1 MSLQAK
7 FALMLGMLGLTVVLA
22 LVGGLLSLNFMHE
35 EVRTPFQSMSGALL
49 QLERIKV
56 SVERQRHILTR
67 AHDDAEV
74 DEPAAAR
81 RAQRAAMA
89 SRLDSPEGLTPR
101 PASERDRAE
110 MFDCRSAMQTA
121 LDELARDEW
130 SRMVTGGTTLANL
143 RDRLSAA
150 RDRAD
155 AWLQD
160 GDHDARE
167 HAAAMLL
174 GAFDLVRRT
183 ESRVVRETHELLA
196 HATDIRARLR
206 NVAAFIMLIAVLTCA
221 LGVMLVRRWVLRP
234 VADLRT
240 AATRIA
246 AGDFAHRVAVRGGD
260 ELAALSSEVNAMAGM
275 VKDLQDRAVD
285 RERLAAVGEMV
296 QRIAHNLRSPLGGIR
311 VLAEMSRSELR
322 SATVPPSLKAD
333 MDENQSRI
341 IEAVDRFEAWLRDLL
356 DATRPTKISPVN
368 SDPRAW
374 LERVVKAYLPAAQ
387 ARGASIRVVQTHAPA
402 SAVFDEGHMELA
414 LGALIANALDA
425 AADNARPDRPPM
437 VNISSDI
444 TREPGQHGEFW
455 EVSVA
460 DSGPGVSSELRE
472 RIFEPYF
479 TTKKEGTG
487 IGLALARQIVRS
499 HGGELF
505 LASPPQQGNVGKKRS
520 ADGSGAK
527 FVVRVPLNIGSMGQN
542 GVAKAGHSEAVRG
555 QNSGH

>member
-22 LVGGLLSLNFMHE
+22 LVGGVLSLNFMHS

-56 SVERQRHILTR
+56 SIERQRHILTR
-67 AHDDAEV
+67 AHDDVEG
-74 DEPAAAR
+74 DELAAAR
-81 RAQRAAMA
+81 HAQRAAMA
-89 SRLDSPEGLTPR
+89 SRLASPESLLPR
-101 PASERDRAE
+101 DASERDRAE
-110 MFDCRSAMQTA
+110 MSHSRSAMQTA

-130 SRMVTGGTTLANL
+130 SRMVTGGSTLANL
-143 RDRLSAA
+143 RDRLSSA

-155 AWLQD
+155 AWLHD

-196 HATDIRARLR
+196 HATDIRTRLR
-206 NVAAFIMLIAVLTCA
+206 NVAAFIMLTAVLTCA

-322 SATVPPSLKAD
+322 TATVPPALKAD
-333 MDENQSRI
+333 VDENQSRI

-356 DATRPTKISPVN
+356 DATRPTRISPVT
-368 SDPRAW
+368 SDPRIW

-387 ARGASIRVVQTHAPA
+387 ARGASIRVVQTDAPSA
-402 SAVFDEGHMELA
+402 AVFDEGHLELA

-437 VNISSDI
+437 VNITSGI
-444 TREPGQHGEFW
+444 TRKPGQSGEFW

-460 DSGPGVSSELRE
+460 DTGPGVSCELRE

-499 HGGELF
+499 HGGELC
-505 LASPPQQGNVGKKRS
+505 LANPPQKGSLAGRRS
-520 ADGSGAK
+520 AAESGAV
-527 FVVRVPLNIGSMGQN
+527 FVVCVPLKVGSEGQN
-542 GVAKAGHSEAVRG
+542 RVAKAGHSEAVRG